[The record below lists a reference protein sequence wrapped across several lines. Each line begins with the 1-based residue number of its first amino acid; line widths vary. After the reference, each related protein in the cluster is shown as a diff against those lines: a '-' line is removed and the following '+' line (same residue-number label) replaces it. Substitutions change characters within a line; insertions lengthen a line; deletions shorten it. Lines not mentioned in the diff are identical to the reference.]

1 MAGKVQDGQGGPV
14 AVAGRGAALPRP
26 PNAKFELSGLEMI
39 DKTVT
44 RSGKSGRVYLPYEW
58 CGKHVK
64 IIRLD

>member
-1 MAGKVQDGQGGPV
+1 MAGKAQSGHDWPV
-14 AVAGRGAALPRP
+14 AAARGAAASRP

>member
-1 MAGKVQDGQGGPV
+1 MTGKAQGGQGTPAAARG
-14 AVAGRGAALPRP
+14 GAALRP
-26 PNAKFELSGLEMI
+26 PNAKFELCGLEMI

>member
-14 AVAGRGAALPRP
+14 AAAGGRRSPAP

>member
-1 MAGKVQDGQGGPV
+1 MAGRSQNGYEGQ
-14 AVAGRGAALPRP
+14 AAAGRGASASGPA
-26 PNAKFELSGLEMI
+26 NAKFELRGLEMI
-39 DKTVT
+39 DKIVT